1 MHGAPRRSLADRT
14 DGGLDET
21 GVEQRLA
28 LARATERDEAAAT
41 IEVCDRHI
49 RDLPR
54 RRLKSRRLGR
64 RGVPLVA
71 QRAESGWTF
80 VARRGDRQRAV
91 LRAKERVRGRA
102 AAVLLRAARGLLDEP
117 MRGMF
122 AEGRMRFGW

>member
-1 MHGAPRRSLADRT
+1 MHGAPRRSLADPT

-21 GVEQRLA
+21 GVEKRLA

-54 RRLKSRRLGR
+54 RRMKSRRLGR

-71 QRAESGWTF
+71 QRDESGWTF
-80 VARRGDRQRAV
+80 VAGRGDRPRAA

-102 AAVLLRAARGLLDEP
+102 AAVLLRAARELFDEP
-117 MRGMF
+117 GRGMF
-122 AEGRMRFGW
+122 AERRVQFCL